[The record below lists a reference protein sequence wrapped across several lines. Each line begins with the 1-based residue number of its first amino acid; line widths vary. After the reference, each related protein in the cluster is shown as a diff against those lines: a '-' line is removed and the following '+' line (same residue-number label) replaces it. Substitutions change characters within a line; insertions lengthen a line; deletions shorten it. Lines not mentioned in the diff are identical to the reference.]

1 MGRKY
6 EYCVVFDDCYDIAK
20 RNDGWAVTKDGE
32 FIDNYYYSTKHA
44 AASAIP
50 GHQYKPAN

>member
-50 GHQYKPAN
+50 GHQYKPAI